1 MLTHPSNRTRRARG
15 EGATRASARAGEGG
29 RLMASGNARDIRQ
42 LAVAVWPERHCTIQ
56 RIRTA
61 LFSELTAVSCRRARE
76 SHVHRLARLDGHV
89 GQRLVVATRGPAPE
103 PERRLAHADDLGRRR
118 RRNRAFEGRGAPGS
132 ARAQLVGLLLQ
143 VPDERELRISQR
155 SDLLRQAVD
164 GLWIRDV
171 AETARPVRRRR
182 LVWVVGPAEWLAAR
196 VGPLRRTARRLRD
209 LAHLRIVALRA
220 GRERR
225 VVPNLLVVR
234 VALEGTFAQD
244 VVGVGL
250 GGQCVASRRRL
261 GHVLPLARDPDVVRV
276 GPPGGDALVLAVEV
290 LDRQRRP
297 LGVRESNQ
305 VDQAEAALLL
315 VAGCGVSLLVEI
327 FERPVVLEMVV
338 SVALVEDVV
347 AV

>member
-1 MLTHPSNRTRRARG
+1 GGARW
-15 EGATRASARAGEGG
+15 
-29 RLMASGNARDIRQ
+29 MASGNARDIRQ
-42 LAVAVWPERHCTIQ
+42 LAAAVGPERNCAIQ

-61 LFSELTAVSCRRARE
+61 VFSELTAVSRRGTGE
-76 SHVHRLARLDGHV
+76 LYVHRLARLDGHV

-103 PERRLAHADDLGRRR
+103 RERRLAHADDLSRRR
-118 RRNRAFEGRGAPGS
+118 RRNGAFEGRGAPGG
-132 ARAQLVGLLLQ
+132 ARAPLIGLLVQ

-182 LVWVVGPAEWLAAR
+182 LVGIVGPAEWLAAR
-196 VGPLRRTARRLRD
+196 IGPLRRAARRLRD

-225 VVPNLLVVR
+225 VVPYLLIVR

-244 VVGVGL
+244 VVGIDL
-250 GGQCVASRRRL
+250 GGQRVASRRRL

-276 GPPGGDALVLAVEV
+276 GPAGGDALVLAVEV

-305 VDQAEAALLL
+305 VDQAEASLLL
-315 VAGCGVSLLVEI
+315 VAGRGVSLL
-327 FERPVVLEMVV
+327 
-338 SVALVEDVV
+338 
-347 AV
+347 